1 MIVGLVALAGLLQ
14 LLTPQVAAI
23 PRRGN
28 EPWSLIL
35 CKFKDSDFEPRSA
48 EWFAEWISG
57 GNNPDTIESYFS
69 SVSNA
74 VYTIK
79 GSNVTNW
86 LRLPWSRREVLRMA
100 VMDPRLQSERERPFA
115 MFDKAKQLCISFA
128 EESGFVL
135 NRQKITIINMEN
147 TAVYGKDT
155 GVLLTPKLIFSSVL
169 THEMIHSM
177 NIGHSYSDRKTRVF
191 PYSSPGEYDD
201 KYDLMSTA
209 NAHMRLST
217 YGLGGPGLN
226 GPHLDYLGW
235 LPQNRMVYFGRD
247 GRTNYTLRLSSL
259 SVPHRLTIGWL
270 LVMIPYDR
278 DDPGN
283 VYTIEYR
290 TPVGNDAG
298 IKQGAVV
305 IHKVHR
311 IGVSYY
317 STLMTHERG
326 EYNELTA
333 GTEWLQFLDINVDG
347 GFQYIRVKVERVHGK
362 SHSADLKISTTFRP
376 ELCRGADVK
385 VDVKQSPSLITH
397 GVRSVCIERNRTI
410 TQRDIDRQ
418 YLRDAFFDMRKT
430 FGQNECKNGRVW
442 RAIDAYDY
450 VCVEPHRV
458 DQVMDTVASV
468 DEDDDDCDETY
479 VHRNAFQGDK
489 ACVSEDE
496 RALIH
501 KENAESHRHLR
512 NYAFFNGADT
522 VGL

>member
-1 MIVGLVALAGLLQ
+1 
-14 LLTPQVAAI
+14 
-23 PRRGN
+23 
-28 EPWSLIL
+28 
-35 CKFKDSDFEPRSA
+35 
-48 EWFAEWISG
+48 
-57 GNNPDTIESYFS
+57 
-69 SVSNA
+69 
-74 VYTIK
+74 
-79 GSNVTNW
+79 
-86 LRLPWSRREVLRMA
+86 
-100 VMDPRLQSERERPFA
+100 

-177 NIGHSYSDRKTRVF
+177 NIGHSYSDRKIRVF

-247 GRTNYTLRLSSL
+247 GRNNYTLRLSSL

-347 GFQYIRVKVERVHGK
+347 GFQYIRVKVRV
-362 SHSADLKISTTFRP
+362 L
-376 ELCRGADVK
+376 LC
-385 VDVKQSPSLITH
+385 
-397 GVRSVCIERNRTI
+397 
-410 TQRDIDRQ
+410 
-418 YLRDAFFDMRKT
+418 YFFY
-430 FGQNECKNGRVW
+430 QLL
-442 RAIDAYDY
+442 A
-450 VCVEPHRV
+450 
-458 DQVMDTVASV
+458 
-468 DEDDDDCDETY
+468 
-479 VHRNAFQGDK
+479 
-489 ACVSEDE
+489 
-496 RALIH
+496 
-501 KENAESHRHLR
+501 
-512 NYAFFNGADT
+512 
-522 VGL
+522 